1 MWKELVNCYI
11 EIKLI
16 AMKLYKRGDDEI
28 LFWETW
34 DIDSDTGAVN
44 RGIVG
49 QVGEYREVQSSILE
63 SFREKIQKEVDGVF
77 ENGYEEVEIEDH
89 YTLLIE
95 FLVDGMGTPEDVK
108 KRTRLQDRMNDFLGW
123 NGLGHCDGGSI
134 GSGTMEVCCFV
145 IDFDIAIRLI
155 EENLIGTEFANY
167 TRIYDENEI

>member
-1 MWKELVNCYI
+1 
-11 EIKLI
+11 
-16 AMKLYKRGDDEI
+16 MKLYKRVEDEI

-34 DIDSDTGAVN
+34 DIDDDNGAVN

-63 SFREKIQKEVDGVF
+63 SFREKIQKEVDVVF
-77 ENGYEEVEIEDH
+77 ENGYQEVDIEDH

-95 FLVDGMGTPEDVK
+95 FIVDGMGTPEDVE

-145 IDFDIAIRLI
+145 INFDIAKRFI
-155 EENLIGTEFANY
+155 EENLLGTEFANY
-167 TRIYDENEI
+167 IRIYDENEV

>member
-1 MWKELVNCYI
+1 
-11 EIKLI
+11 
-16 AMKLYKRGDDEI
+16 MKLYKRVEDEI

-34 DIDSDTGAVN
+34 DIDDDNGAVN
-44 RGIVG
+44 RGIIG

-63 SFREKIQKEVDGVF
+63 SFREKIQKEVDVVF
-77 ENGYEEVEIEDH
+77 ENGYQEVDIEDH

-95 FLVDGMGTPEDVK
+95 FIVDEMGTPEDVE

-145 IDFDIAIRLI
+145 INFDIAKRLI
-155 EENLIGTEFANY
+155 EENLLGTEFANY
-167 TRIYDENEI
+167 IRIYDENEI

>member
-1 MWKELVNCYI
+1 
-11 EIKLI
+11 
-16 AMKLYKRGDDEI
+16 MKLYKRVGDQI
-28 LFWETW
+28 HFWETW
-34 DIDSDTGAVN
+34 DIDDNNGAVN
-44 RGIVG
+44 QGIVG
-49 QVGEYREVQSSILE
+49 EVGSYRVVKSSPLK
-63 SFREKIQKEVDGVF
+63 SFRKKIQKEVDIVF
-77 ENGYEEVEIEDH
+77 ENGYEEVDIEDH

-145 IDFDIAIRLI
+145 VDFDIAVRLI
-155 EENLIGTEFANY
+155 EENLTGTEFANY